1 MESAQSS
8 MSQRL
13 PAARL
18 FALLAREARTGV
30 IFRRGPSKQVQ
41 LIHWDLRDDSFVH
54 GQWFKGRIYERRC
67 DLSPSG
73 RLLVY
78 FASKQRG
85 DFGTWTALSRPP
97 FFTALSLWPKGDC
110 WGGGGMFEDERT
122 LLLNHRPREG
132 RDPFPMP
139 TGFQLPHHLQV
150 RPFGTHSGGGEDEP
164 IDGVLRERD
173 GWQLRDEGEG
183 ERGGLRS
190 GALFRFSRPRVR
202 EKLGANGR
210 RLQSLLHAV
219 GQENHAWYGQ
229 DHRVLDRDGTVL
241 VDLPGSDWAD
251 WDGADL
257 VFAREGR
264 LYRLRKSDFR
274 EVAQRGEQAFQ
285 LLHDFSGARFAP
297 LAPTADALK
306 Y

>member
-1 MESAQSS
+1 MESAPFTV
-8 MSQRL
+8 SQRP
-13 PAARL
+13 PATRL

-78 FASKQRG
+78 FASKQYG

-97 FFTALSLWPKGDC
+97 FFTALALWPKGDC
-110 WGGGGMFEDERT
+110 WGGGGMFEDEQT

-150 RPFGTHSGGGEDEP
+150 RPFGKYAGGGEDEP

-173 GWQLRDEGEG
+173 GWRLCDDGEG
-183 ERGGLRS
+183 ERGGLR
-190 GALFRFSRPRVR
+190 GDALFRFSRPRVR
-202 EKLGANGR
+202 EKPGANGR

-219 GQENHAWYGQ
+219 GQDNHAWYGL
-229 DHRVLDRDGTVL
+229 DHRVLDRDGNVL

-251 WDGADL
+251 WDGGDL
-257 VFAREGR
+257 VFAREGG